1 VLCTHLFLG
10 TVTSN
15 EHMID
20 KTVAPIRATFSALTF
35 VKPTLSDLSQPGE
48 AHVGGKLDGC
58 TTTRGTK
65 TPAMKGLLGVTI
77 RSHIYLSFIYH
88 IFFRYSCLYWA
99 FHLVK
104 VMKTVTGCQ
113 VFCKK
118 NLVCVNFYACVC
130 QFFYS
135 CVSIFL
141 LTPTSRPQRDLF
153 KIEYSRPYIL
163 YSM

>member
-1 VLCTHLFLG
+1 
-10 TVTSN
+10 
-15 EHMID
+15 MID

-48 AHVGGKLDGC
+48 AHMGGKLDGC

-118 NLVCVNFYACVC
+118 KSCLC
-130 QFFYS
+130 QFLCL

-141 LTPTSRPQRDLF
+141 LMCVNFFTRVCQFFCLPRPPGPSGT
-153 KIEYSRPYIL
+153 YSKSNTVDRTYCTVCRP
-163 YSM
+163 